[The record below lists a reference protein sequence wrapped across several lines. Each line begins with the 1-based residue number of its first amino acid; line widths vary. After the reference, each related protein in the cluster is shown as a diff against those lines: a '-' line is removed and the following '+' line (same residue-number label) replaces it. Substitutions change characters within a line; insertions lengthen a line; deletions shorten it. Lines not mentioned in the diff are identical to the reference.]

1 MTRSLR
7 LLAVHAHPDDESSKG
22 AAATAKYVS
31 EGVEVMVVSCTG
43 GERGDVLNPAA
54 QVLVDEHGL
63 TEVRKREMAEA
74 ARILGVSHVWLGFED
89 SGYPEGD
96 PKPPLPAGCFADLP
110 LDRVT
115 PALVRVIREFR
126 PQVVTTYD
134 ENGGYPHPDH
144 VRTHEITMAAVTAAA
159 DPSFQSG
166 VADID
171 ALPVFAVSKVY
182 YNHQFSRRRIE
193 VMHTSLLEAGIE
205 SPYGEWLANWD
216 ERPDTDERIT
226 TRVPCSKFFEVR
238 EAALSAHAT
247 QVDPDGL
254 WFAMPLAMQKHT
266 WPTED
271 FELARSTVK
280 TALPEDDLFAGL
292 RDTVEE

>member
-1 MTRSLR
+1 MTKTLR

-22 AAATAKYVS
+22 AAATAKYVA

-54 QVLVDEHGL
+54 QVAVDDHGL
-63 TEVRKREMAEA
+63 AEVRRREMAA
-74 ARILGVSHVWLGFED
+74 AAEILGVQHVWLGFED

-96 PKPPLPAGCFADLP
+96 PKPPLPPGCFADLP
-110 LDRVT
+110 LTEVT

-144 VRTHEITMAAVTAAA
+144 IRTHEITMAAVSAAA
-159 DPSFQSG
+159 DPEYFSG
-166 VADID
+166 DLEVDE
-171 ALPVFAVSKVY
+171 LPVFQVAKVY
-182 YNHQFSRRRIE
+182 YNHQFSKRRIE
-193 VMHTSLLEAGIE
+193 VMHNALIDAGLE
-205 SPYGEWLANWD
+205 SPYGDWLTRWEDRADN
-216 ERPDTDERIT
+216 ESRIT
-226 TRVPCSKFFEVR
+226 TRVPCADYFEVR
-238 EAALSAHAT
+238 EAALTAHAT

-254 WFAMPLAMQKHT
+254 WFAMPLEMQKVT

-271 FELARSTVK
+271 FELAFTTVK
-280 TALPEDDLFAGL
+280 SSTPEDDLFAGL
-292 RDTVEE
+292 RD